1 MLDIETTEEG
11 KRLVEAREDNSA
23 WRLWGPYLSERQWGT
38 VREDYS
44 SKGIAWEYFPHDHA
58 RSRTY
63 RWGEDGLAGISDY
76 KQRLCFALALWNGKD
91 SILKERLFGLSG
103 PEGNHGEDVKEYY
116 FYVDNVP
123 THSYMKHL
131 YKYPQNAFPY
141 DDLVTTNHK
150 RNRLQPEYELL
161 DTGIFDENR
170 YFDVFTEYAKSA
182 CEDVFIRFTIA
193 NRGPETAELNL
204 LPTVW
209 FRNTWQWA
217 PNQPKPGMR
226 LVEGEGEVEGQGKG
240 EGEGEG
246 EGKKIGNGHGLGHVH
261 DLYGGA
267 GKVIQITHA
276 ELGDYWLYC
285 HEADQVLFT
294 ENETNNER
302 IFKKTNESPY
312 VKDGINDYIVEGDR
326 EAVNPENK
334 GTKASAVYKLQL
346 VPNETKVIKL
356 RLSNDGSIVD
366 PFDKE
371 FDDIFATRKR
381 EADNFYMHVT
391 PYPLDED
398 MRNVQRQAFAG
409 LLWNKQCYH
418 YNVHTWLKG
427 DPTQPK
433 PPSQREHGR
442 NAHWIHLDAYDIFS
456 MPDKWEYPWF
466 AAWDLSFHTISLA
479 MIDPEFAKQQ
489 LLLLTREWYMS
500 PDGQIPAYEWKFS
513 DVNPPVQAW
522 ATMRVYQIEKNF
534 YGREDRRFLER
545 MFQKLLLNFTWWVN
559 RKDVAGRNI
568 FEGGFLG
575 LDNIGAFDRSLGPPS
590 GGYLEQPDATGWMG
604 MYCLNC
610 LQIALVLAEKD
621 DVYEDIAT
629 KFFEHFVYIADA
641 INSVKG
647 ESNGLWDSE
656 HGFYYGVVV
665 QPDGKILKLKEDNM
679 TGIIPLFVVGTNDP
693 YVRDKFPNYRSR
705 FHWFVKNRQDLLH
718 GIADLTKL
726 GVEER
731 VLLAFADPVK
741 LTRVLKKVL
750 DENQFLSP
758 YGIRSVSKRLQ
769 EEAFSI
775 KLGEKTFRLDY
786 EPAESTT
793 PLFGGNSNWRG
804 PIWFPLNF
812 LLLESLQKFH
822 YYYADN
828 LQVECPTGS
837 GKMANLWEVSADIS
851 QRLIG
856 IFLKDKDGHRPV
868 YGGIEKF
875 QNDPYWRDYI
885 LFHEYFNGDTGKGLG
900 ASNQTGWTGLVAK
913 LIHQYGKYALQG
925 TSPELIEKEKA
936 GV

>member
-11 KRLVEAREDNSA
+11 KRLVDTRLDNAS

-44 SKGIAWEYFPHDHA
+44 PKGIAWEYFPHEHA
-58 RSRTY
+58 RSRVY
-63 RWGEDGLAGISDY
+63 RWGEDGLAGISDI

-91 SILKERLFGLSG
+91 QIIKERLFGLSG
-103 PEGNHGEDVKEYY
+103 HEGNHGEDVKEYY

-123 THSYMKHL
+123 THAYMKHL

-141 DDLVTTNHK
+141 DDLVATNRS

-161 DTGIFDENR
+161 DTGIFNENR
-170 YFDVFTEYAKSA
+170 YFDVFTEYAKSS
-182 CEDVFIRFTIA
+182 CEDLLIRFTIV
-193 NRGPETAELNL
+193 NRGPETAVLHL
-204 LPTVW
+204 LPTIW

-217 PNQPKPGMR
+217 SNQPKPLLQLIDRG
-226 LVEGEGEVEGQGKG
+226 LL
-240 EGEGEG
+240 
-246 EGKKIGNGHGLGHVH
+246 KIVQASHS
-261 DLYGGA
+261 
-267 GKVIQITHA
+267 

-285 HEADQVLFT
+285 DHPDQVLFT
-294 ENETNNER
+294 ENETNNMR
-302 IFKKTNESPY
+302 IFNIPNESLY
-312 VKDGINDYIVEGDR
+312 VKDGINNYFIDGNHEG
-326 EAVNPENK
+326 VNPANQ
-334 GTKASAVYKLQL
+334 GTKASATYQL
-346 VPNETKVIKL
+346 HFAPIETKVIKL

-366 PFDKE
+366 PFDSE
-371 FDDIFATRKR
+371 FDAIFAKRKQ
-381 EADNFYMHVT
+381 EADEFYMHVT
-391 PYPLDED
+391 PYPLEED

-418 YNVHTWLKG
+418 YNVNTWLKG
-427 DPTQPK
+427 DPAQPK
-433 PPSQREHGR
+433 PPPQRQHGR
-442 NAHWIHLDAYDIFS
+442 NSHWIHLDAYDIFS

-466 AAWDLSFHTISLA
+466 AAWDLSFHAISLA
-479 MIDPEFAKQQ
+479 MIDPDFAKQQ

-522 ATMRVYQIEKNF
+522 ATIRVYQIEKSF
-534 YGREDRRFLER
+534 YGREDRKFLER

-559 RKDVAGRNI
+559 RKDIAGRNI

-575 LDNIGAFDRSLGPPS
+575 LDNIGAFDRSLVPPS

-610 LQIALVLAEKD
+610 LQIALVLAVKD
-621 DVYEDIAT
+621 EVYEDIAT

-641 INSVKG
+641 INAVRG
-647 ESNGLWDSE
+647 ESNGLWDNE

-665 QPDGKILKLKEDNM
+665 FPDGKILKLKEDNM

-693 YVRDKFPNYRSR
+693 YIRNKFPNYRER
-705 FHWFVKNRQDLLH
+705 FHWFVKNRQDMLH

-758 YGIRSVSKRLQ
+758 YGIRSVSKLLQ
-769 EEAFSI
+769 KDPFI
-775 KLGEKTFRLDY
+775 IHLGNKTFRLDY

-822 YYYADN
+822 YYYGDN

-851 QRLIG
+851 QRLIS
-856 IFLKDKDGHRPV
+856 IFLKDKNGRRPV

-885 LFHEYFNGDTGKGLG
+885 LFHEYFHGDNGAGLG

-913 LIHQYGKYALQG
+913 MIHQYGKYVLQH
-925 TSPELIEKEKA
+925 TPPDLIEREK
-936 GV
+936 VSV